1 MLQAFLKKISLGTLI
16 LTTFFLASC
25 QKELNSDELFLG
37 NNTDL
42 TTRVNAAV
50 SGFVTDE
57 NNQAVNGATVKFGT
71 ATVMTDEYGY
81 FRFSLNNV
89 IKNAAMVS
97 VTYPGYFKGIKT
109 FIAEEGKSAFFRI
122 QLLPKTTAGSFNAT
136 SGGVVSLPNGLSIN
150 FPSNVITDYTSS
162 NSSPYS
168 GTVHVSVHWLNP
180 TAPNLA
186 QIMPGDLRGID
197 SEGAMKVLQTYGM
210 AAVELTGDA
219 GQVLNIT
226 AGQSATVNFP
236 LPAAIAA
243 TAPASI
249 PLWYF
254 DENLGLWKQEGSA
267 TKTGNSYVGTV
278 SHFSFW
284 NCDVPNNYVQFNCT
298 VVDGDGAPVAFAWV
312 KISEVSNPYNAGFGL
327 TDSSGYV
334 HGAVPNN
341 SSLKLEI
348 YTDFSCG
355 TPVYTQTF
363 STTNTNISLGTITIP
378 IGSVNLANVTG
389 TVTDCSNAPVT
400 NGYVM
405 MLKNGSYYRYGL
417 DNAGAFDFSTII
429 CNGSEAVSFISED
442 RNSMQQSTPLNY
454 TLNNGNNAV
463 GNLQACGVTTQQFI
477 DYSVNGVSASMT
489 APADSLMM
497 YVNPQVTPNQIV
509 ITGMSLNSGSGGS
522 TGTQYVSFSFDATGI
537 AVGSSQTMAQFFC
550 TNITD
555 STSITTPIMVNI
567 TEYGAIGAYISGN
580 FSGVFTGAA
589 PANTP
594 YTITGSFRVRRTQ

>member
-1 MLQAFLKKISLGTLI
+1 MKGFSFLKKVLPFLAISLITLW
-16 LTTFFLASC
+16 SC
-25 QKELNSDELFLG
+25 QKSLNDFGISGDQIP
-37 NNTDL
+37 DL
-42 TTRVNAAV
+42 TTKVNASV

-57 NNQAVNGATVKFGT
+57 NNQAVSGATVKFGN
-71 ATVMTDEYGY
+71 ATIMTDEYGY
-81 FRFSLNNV
+81 FSFSLNNV

-136 SGGVVSLPNGLSIN
+136 SGGVVSLPNGMSIN
-150 FPSNVITDYTSS
+150 FPSNAISDFTSS
-162 NSSPYS
+162 NSTPYS
-168 GTVHVSVHWLNP
+168 GTVNVSVHWLNP

-197 SEGAMKVLQTYGM
+197 SDGALKVLQTYGM

-226 AGQSATVNFP
+226 TGQSATITFP
-236 LPAAIAA
+236 LPASIAG
-243 TAPASI
+243 TAPATI

-267 TKTGNSYVGTV
+267 TKTGNTYVGSV

-284 NCDVPNNYVQFNCT
+284 NCDVPSNYVQFNCT

-312 KISEVSNPYNAGFGL
+312 KISEVSNPYNAGYGL

-341 SSLKLEI
+341 TSLKLEVFN
-348 YTDFSCG
+348 DFSCG

-378 IGSVNLANVTG
+378 ISSINLANVTG
-389 TVTDCSNAPVT
+389 TVTDCSNAPVN

-405 MLKNGSYYRYGL
+405 MLKNSSYYRYAL

-429 CNGSEAVSFISED
+429 CNGSESVTFIGED
-442 RNSMQQSTPLNY
+442 RNSMQQSSPLIY
-454 TLNNGNNAV
+454 TLNNGINAV
-463 GNLQACGVTTQQFI
+463 GNLQACGVSTQQFI
-477 DYSVNGVSASMT
+477 NYTINGVSYSIT
-489 APADSLMM
+489 APTDSIFSF
-497 YVNPQVTPNQIV
+497 VNLQTIQSRIEVHGNAIVPGNPNSYRNISFYFTQSGIA
-509 ITGMSLNSGSGGS
+509 SGS
-522 TGTQYVSFSFDATGI
+522 TQNL
-537 AVGSSQTMAQFFC
+537 VGYYTSDIS
-550 TNITD
+550 D
-555 STSITTPIMVNI
+555 STIITSPIPVNI
-567 TEYGAIGAYISGN
+567 TEYGIVGEYISGN
-580 FSGVFTGAA
+580 YSGTIFGGA
-589 PANTP
+589 PTNTP
-594 YTITGSFRVRRTQ
+594 YVISGSFRVRRTQ

>member
-1 MLQAFLKKISLGTLI
+1 MLQQFLKKISLATAI
-16 LTTFFLASC
+16 LTTLILASC
-25 QKELNSDELFLG
+25 QKELNSDALILG

-42 TTRVNAAV
+42 TSRVNAAV

-57 NNQAVNGATVKFGT
+57 NNQAVSGATVKFGN
-71 ATVMTDEYGY
+71 ATIMTDEYGY
-81 FRFSLNNV
+81 FSFSLNNV

-136 SGGVVSLPNGLSIN
+136 SGGIVSLPNGMSIN
-150 FPSNVITDYTSS
+150 FPSNVITDFSSS

-168 GTVHVSVHWLNP
+168 GTVYVSVHWLNP
-180 TAPNLA
+180 TASNLA

-197 SEGAMKVLQTYGM
+197 SDGALKVLQTYGM

-226 AGQSATVNFP
+226 TGQSATITFP
-236 LPAAIAA
+236 LPASIAG
-243 TAPASI
+243 TAPATI

-267 TKTGNSYVGTV
+267 TKTGNSYVGSV

-312 KISEVSNPYNAGFGL
+312 KISEVSNPYNAGYGL

-341 SSLKLEI
+341 TSLKLEVF
-348 YTDFSCG
+348 TDFNCG

-378 IGSVNLANVTG
+378 ITSVNLANVTG

-405 MLKNGSYYRYGL
+405 MLKNGSYYRYAV
-417 DNAGAFDFSTII
+417 DNTGAFDFNNII
-429 CNGSEAVSFISED
+429 CNGSEAVTFIGED
-442 RNSMQQSTPLNY
+442 RNSMQQSNPLNY
-454 TLNNGNNAV
+454 TLNAGSNAV

-477 DYSVNGVSASMT
+477 DYSVNGVNVSMT
-489 APADSLMM
+489 APADTFNM
-497 YVNPQVTPNQIV
+497 YINQQVTPSQLTV
-509 ITGMSLNSGSGGS
+509 TGMTLNSSGGS
-522 TGTQYVSFSFDATGI
+522 NGYISFSFDAAGI
-537 AVGSSQTMAQFFC
+537 AVGSSQVMGQFFC
-550 TNITD
+550 TDITD
-555 STSITTPIMVNI
+555 STNLTTPILVNI
-567 TEYGAIGAYISGN
+567 TEYGAIGEYIAGN
-580 FSGVFTGAA
+580 FSGTIFGSA

-594 YTITGSFRVRRTQ
+594 YVITGSFRVRRTQ